1 MLSCISPDGL
11 TILNELVHVGK
22 DVGWDVGWDAGWDAG
37 WDVGWDVGWD
47 AGWDAGWDIGL
58 YVPVGHP
65 IYALVLYVTLQ
76 MLSIYAYCSK

>member
-1 MLSCISPDGL
+1 MSCISPDGL
-11 TILNELVHVGK
+11 MILNELVHVGK
-22 DVGWDVGWDAGWDAG
+22 DAGWDVGWDAGWDT
-37 WDVGWDVGWD
+37 
-47 AGWDAGWDIGL
+47 GL